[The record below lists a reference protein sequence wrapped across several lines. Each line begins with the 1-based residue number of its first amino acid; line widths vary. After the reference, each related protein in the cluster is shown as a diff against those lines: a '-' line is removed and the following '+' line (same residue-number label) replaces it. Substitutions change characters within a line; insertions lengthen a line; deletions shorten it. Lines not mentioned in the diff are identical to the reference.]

1 MTEQNENILE
11 GQIEIP
17 DNKKHLFMNLDAALD
32 FLKWARPSNFQVVT
46 GYAQDGK
53 YVIQLTMENNSL

>member
-1 MTEQNENILE
+1 MSENTIE

-32 FLKWARPSNFQVVT
+32 FLKWTRPNNFQVVT
-46 GYAQDGK
+46 GYQQDDK
-53 YVIQLTMENNSL
+53 YVIQVTMENNSL